1 MVNCYPNLLRID
13 HPVGRSASHC
23 GRQLDR
29 GGRPKGPVWTVGGGS
44 SSLFFLHVLFL
55 FFLILPLYLWL
66 QNLECTPSWSSISNM
81 GQEAGAP
88 SIPTLDLGFGRQRLT
103 LIYVRVDAR
112 VISAGEFR
120 WPFIHL
126 ALGLSRYK
134 VCQIFSKQT
143 SLLVALSDAF
153 FR

>member
-1 MVNCYPNLLRID
+1 
-13 HPVGRSASHC
+13 
-23 GRQLDR
+23 
-29 GGRPKGPVWTVGGGS
+29 
-44 SSLFFLHVLFL
+44 
-55 FFLILPLYLWL
+55 
-66 QNLECTPSWSSISNM
+66 
-81 GQEAGAP
+81 
-88 SIPTLDLGFGRQRLT
+88 
-103 LIYVRVDAR
+103 

-153 FR
+153 FNELFLIDR